1 MSEAYITRD
10 GKSTIWKKMQIYIYI
25 YIYQMLSDVIQTG
38 KYGTAAKENVLQIL
52 LHIQMILYTSNA

>member
-1 MSEAYITRD
+1 MAKAQSEKKCKYIY
-10 GKSTIWKKMQIYIYI
+10 IYIYI

-38 KYGTAAKENVLQIL
+38 KYGTAAKGNVLQIL

>member
-1 MSEAYITRD
+1 MAKAQSE
-10 GKSTIWKKMQIYIYI
+10 KKCKYIYI
-25 YIYQMLSDVIQTG
+25 YIYQMLPDVIQTG